1 MGAVVEE
8 GKYIM
13 LPDKSQVGLIQA
25 QVQENI
31 PVESAR
37 REKSLALRQN
47 LDVDACRF
55 AGQHRYVGRI
65 DTFLGQF
72 FKHPPP
78 AFICTDAA
86 HQRHGIR
93 SAAFGIHGHIER
105 NPADKGPVQVRIVVD
120 HDFPDSDDFHLG
132 KTVPKLV
139 VD

>member
-13 LPDKSQVGLIQA
+13 LPDKGQVRLTQP

-31 PVESAR
+31 ALESAR
-37 REKSLALRQN
+37 PENPLAFSQD

-55 AGQHRYVGRI
+55 AGQHRYVRRI

-72 FKHPPP
+72 FEHPPP

-93 SAAFGIHGHIER
+93 SAASGIHGKIER
-105 NPADKGPVQVRIVVD
+105 NPADKGPVQV
-120 HDFPDSDDFHLG
+120 
-132 KTVPKLV
+132 
-139 VD
+139 